1 MSQLRSAALAE
12 GARLTAQTKTP
23 ACEAGADEL
32 SAIGPSATWKK
43 VADNGRFCLGS

>member
-32 SAIGPSATWKK
+32 SAIGPLETWW
-43 VADNGRFCLGS
+43 